1 MKDLTINLNTHPE
14 QSDSSLKGQRVKIKD
29 SDLVFF
35 TTQLSIMLESGVIL
49 SDALDSIAAQ
59 RKLGLF
65 GVVLLEISEKIKAG
79 RSFSEALS
87 CYPTIFNSMFVGMVR
102 ASELSGRMSEML
114 EVLGRYLN
122 AESETKKQVRGAMIY
137 PLIMLLMSIAA
148 TGSLMFFVLPRFSK
162 IYESRGADL
171 PALTQ
176 MLVDFSQILG
186 DPQSLAVIFTSLL
199 SVFFLWHY
207 WRSTPSGKSV
217 IDSIMLHTPV
227 VGMMY
232 VDAVVTRN
240 MRTLSAMVN
249 TGVSILESLEVVKDS
264 CDNIHFKNLWASV
277 DNKIREGYQFSE
289 AISISQGGNLLAP
302 GVMQMLRAGEK
313 SGKLGHVCDKI
324 SVFYEK
330 KLENSIKLV
339 TALIEPIMITIMG
352 AVIGTIAIALL
363 LPVFRISSV
372 MTQ

>member
-1 MKDLTINLNTHPE
+1 MNDFTINLDRPE
-14 QSDSSLKGQRVKIKD
+14 RTDKPFKGQRLKVKD

-49 SDALDSIAAQ
+49 SEALDSIAAQ
-59 RKLGLF
+59 RNLGLF

-87 CYPTIFNSMFVGMVR
+87 CYPTVFDSMFIGMVR
-102 ASELSGRMSEML
+102 ASELSGKMSEML
-114 EVLGRYLN
+114 DVLSTYLN
-122 AESETKKQVRGAMIY
+122 AESETKKQVRGAMVY
-137 PLIMLLMSIAA
+137 PLIMLLMSVAA

-199 SVFFLWHY
+199 SVFFVWNY

-217 IDSIMLHTPV
+217 VDSVMVRTPV
-227 VGMMY
+227 IGVMY

-249 TGVSILESLEVVKDS
+249 TGVGILESLEVIKDS
-264 CDNIHFKNLWASV
+264 CDNVHFKELWASV
-277 DNKIREGYQFSE
+277 DKKIREGYQFSE
-289 AISISQGGNLLAP
+289 AISISQGSNLLAP
-302 GVMQMLRAGEK
+302 GIMQMLRAGEK
-313 SGKLGHVCDKI
+313 SGKLGHVCEKI
-324 SVFYEK
+324 SIFYEK
-330 KLENSIKLV
+330 KLQNSIKLV
-339 TALIEPIMITIMG
+339 TALIEPVMITVMG